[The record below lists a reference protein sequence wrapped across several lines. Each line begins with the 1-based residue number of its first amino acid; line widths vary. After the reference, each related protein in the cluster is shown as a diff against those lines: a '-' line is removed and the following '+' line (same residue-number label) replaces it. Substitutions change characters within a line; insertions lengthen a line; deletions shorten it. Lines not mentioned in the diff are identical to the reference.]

1 MNQINQFARCVVSG
15 SRRILLVALFVAL
28 LPALA
33 LATTLTIKSDHLDIW
48 EAKQEA
54 LFSGHV
60 HLVREDF
67 ELFSDS
73 LHVFYRS
80 GKDGGGIDHALA
92 KGHVRIIQGDKEGS
106 SDSAIIDN
114 RKQLVTLRGHAV
126 MVQEGGRVEGE
137 SIVHNIA
144 AKTTE
149 VTQGESGRVTLRI
162 DDLKAEADA
171 AQAKTQE
178 GELTEGVGE
187 APAKD
192 AAGQQAADV
201 ETGQQP

>member
-1 MNQINQFARCVVSG
+1 MKQINQSAHCVVDRF
-15 SRRILLVALFVAL
+15 SRSLLVALFLCVAMV
-28 LPALA
+28 PTLA
-33 LATTLTIKSDHLDIW
+33 LATTLTVKSDHLDIW

-54 LFSGHV
+54 LFSGSV

-67 ELFSDS
+67 ELFCDS
-73 LHVFYRS
+73 LRVFYRS
-80 GKDGGGIDHALA
+80 NNKGGGIDHALA
-92 KGHVRIIQGDKEGS
+92 TGHVRIIQGDKEGS

-137 SIVHNIA
+137 SIVHNMA
-144 AKTTE
+144 SKTTE

-162 DDLKAEADA
+162 DDLKAETDA
-171 AQAKTQE
+171 VQPQSL
-178 GELTEGVGE
+178 GQTEAVAE

-192 AAGQQAADV
+192 AATQQTADG
-201 ETGQQP
+201 EQGQQP

>member
-1 MNQINQFARCVVSG
+1 MKRINQSARCLVSG
-15 SRRILLVALFVAL
+15 FPRMLLVGLFVAL
-28 LPALA
+28 LPTLA
-33 LATTLTIKSDHLDIW
+33 LATTLTVKSDHLDIW

-67 ELFSDS
+67 ELFCDS
-73 LHVFYRS
+73 LRVYYRDS
-80 GKDGGGIDHALA
+80 KHGGGIDHALA
-92 KGHVRIIQGDKEGS
+92 TGHVRIIQGDKEGS

-144 AKTTE
+144 SRTTE

-162 DDLKAEADA
+162 DDLKSEADA
-171 AQAKTQE
+171 ARSRGE
-178 GELTEGVGE
+178 ELTEAVGE
-187 APAKD
+187 SPVQD
-192 AAGQQAADV
+192 AAGQPATEA
-201 ETGQQP
+201 GQGQ